1 MIDFLIKIFI
11 KDYKNTSRNDVRN
24 RYGILSSVTGIVL
37 NVILF
42 IIKVIASILTSS
54 IGIAADAFNNLSDA
68 GSSIIT
74 FIGFRLAGKPADQ
87 DHPFGHG
94 RAEYICSMFVS
105 MLILFMGFELAKSSI
120 SKILHPQDTSLEAVS
135 IIILVISVIAKTWMY
150 FFNKKVG
157 KTINSN
163 PITATARDS
172 ISDVFATLAVL
183 VSLFAEN
190 AFNINI
196 DGIVGLLVSIF
207 ILYTG
212 IQTIKE
218 SLTPLLGTLP
228 DKKLVSDIRN
238 TILSHSEVSGI
249 HDMIIHNYGPNRY
262 MMSVHAEVP
271 SDADVLK
278 IHDTIDIIEREILFK
293 FNCSAVIHMD
303 PIETNDE
310 YINST
315 SKRIDDIIKSIDT
328 NLSMHDFRMVSGET
342 HTNLIF
348 DVVVPYD
355 FKMSSK
361 ELINTIQQKTFE
373 IDPSF
378 FAVITIDKNY
388 V

>member
-1 MIDFLIKIFI
+1 MNLLFKLFI
-11 KDYKNTSRNDVRN
+11 KDYKNTSRSDVRN
-24 RYGILSSVTGIVL
+24 RYGILSSITGIVL
-37 NVILF
+37 NFVLF
-42 IIKVIASILTSS
+42 AVKVIASVLTSS
-54 IGIAADAFNNLSDA
+54 ISIAADAFNNLSDA

-120 SKILHPQDTSLEAVS
+120 SKIISPQSTTLDTISV
-135 IIILVISVIAKTWMY
+135 IILIVSVIAKSWMY

-163 PITATARDS
+163 SVIATARDC
-172 ISDVFATLAVL
+172 ISDVFATSAILI
-183 VSLFAEN
+183 SLFAEKI
-190 AFNINI
+190 FEVNI

-207 ILYTG
+207 ILYSG
-212 IQTIKE
+212 VHTIKE

-228 DKKLVSDIRN
+228 DSKLVDDIKQ
-238 TILSHSEVSGI
+238 TIMAHNEISGI

-271 SDADVLK
+271 CDADVLK

-293 FNCSAVIHMD
+293 FNCNAVIHMD
-303 PIETNDE
+303 PIETNNE
-310 YINST
+310 YINSN
-315 SKRIDDIIKSIDT
+315 SKKVEQIIKSIDEK
-328 NLSMHDFRMVSGET
+328 LSMHDFRMVSGET

-348 DVVVPYD
+348 DVVVPFD
-355 FKMSSK
+355 FKISSK
-361 ELINTIQQKTFE
+361 ELTNTIQQKIFE
-373 IDPSF
+373 IDPCF

>member
-1 MIDFLIKIFI
+1 MNLLFKLFI
-11 KDYKNTSRNDVRN
+11 KDYKNTSHNDVRN
-24 RYGILSSVTGIVL
+24 KYGILSSVTGIVI
-37 NVILF
+37 NVVLF
-42 IIKVIASILTSS
+42 IIKAIASVLTSS
-54 IGIAADAFNNLSDA
+54 ISIAADAFNNLSDA

-74 FIGFRLAGKPADQ
+74 FIGFRLAGKPADH

-105 MLILFMGFELAKSSI
+105 ILILFMGFELAKSSI
-120 SKILHPQDTSLEAVS
+120 SKIISPQSTNLDAVS
-135 IIILVISVIAKTWMY
+135 ILILVISLLAKAWMY

-157 KTINSN
+157 KTINSTT
-163 PITATARDS
+163 IIATARDCV
-172 ISDVFATLAVL
+172 SDVFATCAILI
-183 VSLFAEN
+183 SLFMEKMLE
-190 AFNINI
+190 IKI
-196 DGIVGLLVSIF
+196 DGIVGLLVSVF

-228 DKKLVSDIRN
+228 DSKLVDDIKQ
-238 TILSHSEVSGI
+238 TIMSHSEISGI

-271 SDADVLK
+271 CDCDILK
-278 IHDTIDIIEREILFK
+278 IHDTIDIIEREILSK
-293 FNCSAVIHMD
+293 FNCNAVIHMD
-303 PIETNDE
+303 PIETNNE
-310 YINST
+310 YVNSVSNKIN
-315 SKRIDDIIKSIDT
+315 KIIKSIDEK
-328 NLSMHDFRMVSGET
+328 LSMHDFRMVSGET

-361 ELINTIQQKTFE
+361 ELINTIQQKIFE
-373 IDPSF
+373 FDSTF
-378 FAVITIDKNY
+378 FAVITLDKNY